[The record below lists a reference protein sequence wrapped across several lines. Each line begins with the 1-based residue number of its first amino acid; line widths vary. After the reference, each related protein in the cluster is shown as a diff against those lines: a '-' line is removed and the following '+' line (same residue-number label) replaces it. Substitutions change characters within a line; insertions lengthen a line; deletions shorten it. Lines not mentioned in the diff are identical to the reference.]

1 MLYII
6 FQFTLFSFL
15 IWNLHKLILS
25 IYIYILS
32 EDKENIEIDVASS
45 NMKDNVDSKI
55 ICVV

>member
-32 EDKENIEIDVASS
+32 EDKENIEIDIASS

>member
-1 MLYII
+1 MK
-6 FQFTLFSFL
+6 FTQIDF
-15 IWNLHKLILS
+15 IN

-32 EDKENIEIDVASS
+32 EDKENIEIDIASS